1 MPPYSGPSTL
11 TLVPPLPLVPSSLW
25 FPLLTVASLLSLVRP
40 QTVNLGLAHL
50 GLPQYADWPMGTYS
64 IGNKR
69 KLATAVALVGDPP
82 VVFLVCVFGAWVGTG
97 PILLRLTCA
106 SFQDKPTTGMD
117 PVTWHFLWNS
127 LLAVVQEGR
136 SVALT
141 SHRSQPPLGPQG
153 CGSRWSRLWG
163 KR

>member
-1 MPPYSGPSTL
+1 M
-11 TLVPPLPLVPSSLW
+11 
-25 FPLLTVASLLSLVRP
+25 
-40 QTVNLGLAHL
+40 NLGLAHL

-82 VVFLVCVFGAWVGTG
+82 VVFL
-97 PILLRLTCA
+97 
-106 SFQDKPTTGMD
+106 DKPTTGMD

>member
-1 MPPYSGPSTL
+1 MTQEPVTAHCHMGHCPQSDAI
-11 TLVPPLPLVPSSLW
+11 
-25 FPLLTVASLLSLVRP
+25 FELLTGREHLELFARLHGILDAEVA

-82 VVFLVCVFGAWVGTG
+82 VVFL
-97 PILLRLTCA
+97 
-106 SFQDKPTTGMD
+106 DKPTTGMD